1 MSRGNALPTHDLG
14 PLDPDTR
21 VVNPLRRAY
30 DKAIRRAE
38 RQLARLR
45 NRIADA
51 IRKNKPTVE
60 LKSEV
65 RDLEDALEIVKA
77 SRKDVPKHCRA
88 GDLDEAEQLD
98 ALPSHQ
104 RLLLDVIRMIAYR
117 TETRMMLPVM
127 QAQGQK
133 PHPRKLLRALLTAD
147 ADILPD
153 PANGVL
159 RVHILGFGND
169 ACDRQIETLLTE
181 LNATETVFPG
191 TNHHMLYEVAGPP
204 NPRNRHHPKLPEVRK
219 SDCARPSPGK
229 EEAMS

>member
-1 MSRGNALPTHDLG
+1 MLRALRDG
-14 PLDPDTR
+14 DAGG
-21 VVNPLRRAY
+21 RAY
-30 DKAIRRAE
+30 DKAIRRVD

-45 NRIADA
+45 NRVADA
-51 IRKNKPTVE
+51 TRKKKPTVE

-65 RDLEDALEIVKA
+65 RDLEDVIEIVKA

-98 ALPSHQ
+98 ALPSRE

-159 RVHILGFGND
+159 RVHILGLGND
-169 ACDRQIETLLTE
+169 ACDRQIDPLLTE

-191 TNHHMLYEVAGPP
+191 TDLRMVYEVACPP
-204 NPRNRHHPKLPEVRK
+204 KSTQSASPQITRGQDVWISWSGSSTSGMRN
-219 SDCARPSPGK
+219 SFCAI
-229 EEAMS
+229 